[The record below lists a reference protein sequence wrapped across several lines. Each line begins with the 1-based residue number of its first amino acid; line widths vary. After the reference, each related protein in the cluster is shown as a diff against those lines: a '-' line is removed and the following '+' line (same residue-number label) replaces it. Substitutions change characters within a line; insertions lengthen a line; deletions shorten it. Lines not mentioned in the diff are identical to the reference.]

1 MAAKKKKGSKQKP
14 VWERA
19 YRGHVL
25 WLGKQKL
32 GKVTLQEQ
40 GRYQWEGG
48 GRAGFAEELVKAKA
62 AVELA
67 AFAADKQ
74 LDLFK

>member
-1 MAAKKKKGSKQKP
+1 

-25 WLGKQKL
+25 WLGKGRL
-32 GKVTLQEQ
+32 GKVTLQGR
-40 GRYQWEGG
+40 GRYYWEGG
-48 GRAGFAEELVKAKA
+48 GRAGYAEELAKAKS

-67 AFAADKQ
+67 AWTADKQ

>member
-1 MAAKKKKGSKQKP
+1 MPTKKKKKTKLKP

-19 YRGHVL
+19 YKGHVL
-25 WLGKQKL
+25 WLGKLKL
-32 GKVTLQEQ
+32 GKVTLQER
-40 GRYQWEGG
+40 GRYYWEGG
-48 GRAGFAEELVKAKA
+48 GRAGFAEELAKAKA

-67 AFAADKQ
+67 VSAADKQ